1 MNEQL
6 TTKATNQMFYE
17 KITSDDS
24 ALVKDA
30 QQAVNDF
37 TRVKMREDGFWRKI
51 LPPVP
56 IANDELDRQVDTEKN
71 VKVIDKE
78 PDSPAAIS
86 IPYATLPMNRYIQGP
101 RYRVMFDRIVTPNFT
116 TDVGRLRTWDM
127 DIRQVLSDN
136 AIKDMLA
143 EEDGKAIRA
152 ITTLLGSA
160 NAVVPETS
168 TIQWRTVLGGI
179 TRESL
184 NDALKVLP
192 QTPSH
197 LECATALINNVTV
210 KDLQKWGRTEVGG
223 DLSEEIVRNG
233 FAERVMFGVRFIIT
247 IKRNLVADNTM
258 YMFAEPKFLGK
269 FFILE
274 DTTMHIEK
282 KAYLLN
288 FFAYEEIGSAIGNVA
303 AVGRADFS
311 GTITDATDLGDVWR
325 Y

>member
-1 MNEQL
+1 MSEYS
-6 TTKATNQMFYE
+6 TKAVNQAFFE
-17 KITSDDS
+17 KITSEDVG
-24 ALVKDA
+24 LQKDA

-71 VKVIDKE
+71 VKVVDKE

-101 RYRVMFDRIVTPNFT
+101 RYRVMFDRIATANFT

-143 EEDGKAIRA
+143 EEDGKAIA
-152 ITTLLGSA
+152 AVTAGLVGA
-160 NAVVPETS
+160 NTIVPETGI
-168 TIQWRTVLGGI
+168 TQWRTIDGGI
-179 TRESL
+179 TRETI
-184 NDALKVLP
+184 NDALKILP

-197 LECATALINNVTV
+197 LEVATGLINSVFV
-210 KDLQKWGRTEVGG
+210 KDLQKWGRDEVGG
-223 DLSEEIVRNG
+223 DLSEEIARNG

-247 IKRNLVADNTM
+247 IKRDLVGDATM

-303 AVGRADFS
+303 AMARADFT
-311 GTITDATDLGDVWR
+311 GDIQDLDVWR

>member
-1 MNEQL
+1 MSEL
-6 TTKATNQMFYE
+6 TTKAVNQMFYD
-17 KITSDDS
+17 KITSDDVS
-24 ALVKDA
+24 LQKDA

-56 IANDELDRQVDTEKN
+56 ISNDELDRQVDTEKN
-71 VKVIDKE
+71 VKIIDKE
-78 PDSPAAIS
+78 ADSPAALS
-86 IPYATLPMNRYIQGP
+86 IPYATLPSNRYIQGP

-152 ITTLLGSA
+152 VVSGLVAA
-160 NAVVPETS
+160 NAVVPETGVS
-168 TIQWRTVLGGI
+168 QWRTFTGGI
-179 TRESL
+179 TRETV
-184 NDALKVLP
+184 NDALKILP

-197 LECATALINNVTV
+197 LECATALINNVFV

-223 DLSEEIVRNG
+223 DLSEEVVRNG

-247 IKRNLVADNTM
+247 IKRQLVGDGTM

-282 KAYLLN
+282 KAYMLN

-303 AVGRADFS
+303 AIGRADFS
-311 GTITDATDLGDVWR
+311 GSISDNEIWR

>member
-1 MNEQL
+1 
-6 TTKATNQMFYE
+6 
-17 KITSDDS
+17 
-24 ALVKDA
+24 
-30 QQAVNDF
+30 
-37 TRVKMREDGFWRKI
+37 MREDGFWRKI

-56 IANDELDRQVDTEKN
+56 ISNDELDRQVDTEKN
-71 VKVIDKE
+71 VKIIDKE

-143 EEDGKAIRA
+143 EEDGKAIA
-152 ITTLLGSA
+152 AATAAVVGA
-160 NAVVPETS
+160 NTVVPETGVS
-168 TIQWRTVLGGI
+168 QWRTIDGGI
-179 TRESL
+179 TRETI
-184 NDALKVLP
+184 NDALKILP

-197 LECATALINNVTV
+197 LEVSTGLINNVFV
-210 KDLQKWGRTEVGG
+210 KDLQKWGRDEVGG

-247 IKRNLVADNTM
+247 IKRDLVGDATM
-258 YMFAEPKFLGK
+258 WMFAEPKFLGK
-269 FFILE
+269 FFVLE

-303 AVGRADFS
+303 AIARADFTGS
-311 GTITDATDLGDVWR
+311 VQDLDVWR

>member
-1 MNEQL
+1 MMKDAYS
-6 TTKATNQMFYE
+6 TKAVNMAFYD
-17 KITSDDS
+17 KITSDDNG
-24 ALVKDA
+24 LVKDA

-37 TRVKMREDGFWRKI
+37 TRTKMREDGFWRKI

-56 IANDELDRQVDTEKN
+56 ITNDELDRQVDTEKN
-71 VKVIDKE
+71 VKVVDKE

-101 RYRVMFDRIVTPNFT
+101 RYRVMFDRIVTANFT

-136 AIKDMLA
+136 SIKDMLA
-143 EEDGKAIRA
+143 EEDGKAVRA
-152 ITTLLGSA
+152 LTALLLGA
-160 NAVVPETS
+160 NQVIPETGVA
-168 TIQWRTVLGGI
+168 QWRTIDGGI
-179 TRESL
+179 TRETV
-184 NDALKVLP
+184 NDALKIMP
-192 QTPSH
+192 QTTSH
-197 LECATALINNVTV
+197 LEPSTALVNSVFV
-210 KDLQKWGRTEVGG
+210 KDLQKWGRDEVGG

-247 IKRNLVADNTM
+247 IKRDLVGDATM

-282 KAYLLN
+282 KAYMLN
-288 FFAYEEIGSAIGNVA
+288 FFAYEEIGSAIGNIA
-303 AVGRADFS
+303 AVARADFS
-311 GTITDATDLGDVWR
+311 GSVQDLDIWR

>member
-1 MNEQL
+1 MSEL
-6 TTKATNQMFYE
+6 TPKAVNQMFYE

-24 ALVKDA
+24 ALQKDA

-56 IANDELDRQVDTEKN
+56 ISNDELDRQVDTEKN
-71 VKVIDKE
+71 VKIIDKE

-101 RYRVMFDRIVTPNFT
+101 RYRVMFDRIATPNFT

-152 ITTLLGSA
+152 VNTLLVGA
-160 NAVVPETS
+160 NEVVPETGVS
-168 TIQWRTVLGGI
+168 QWRTIAGGVTRI
-179 TRESL
+179 TM

-192 QTPSH
+192 QTPGH
-197 LECATALINNVTV
+197 LECATVLINNVTI
-210 KDLQKWGRTEVGG
+210 KEIQKWGRTEVGG

-233 FAERVMFGVRFIIT
+233 FAERVMFGVRYIIT
-247 IKRNLVADNTM
+247 IKRNLVPDNTI

-303 AVGRADFS
+303 ACGRVDF
-311 GTITDATDLGDVWR
+311 TGDYSDNEVWR

>member
-1 MNEQL
+1 MSEL
-6 TTKATNQMFYE
+6 TTKAVNQMFYD
-17 KITSDDS
+17 KITSDDAS
-24 ALVKDA
+24 LQKDA

-56 IANDELDRQVDTEKN
+56 ISNDELDRQVDTEKN
-71 VKVIDKE
+71 VKIIDKE
-78 PDSPAAIS
+78 PDSPAALS
-86 IPYATLPMNRYIQGP
+86 IPYATLPSNRYIQGP

-152 ITTLLGSA
+152 VVSGLVAA
-160 NAVVPETS
+160 NAVVPETGVS
-168 TIQWRTVLGGI
+168 QWRTFTGGI
-179 TRESL
+179 TRETV
-184 NDALKVLP
+184 NDALKILP

-197 LECATALINNVTV
+197 LECATALVNNVFV

-223 DLSEEIVRNG
+223 DLSEEVVRNG

-247 IKRNLVADNTM
+247 IKRNLVGDGTM

-288 FFAYEEIGSAIGNVA
+288 FFAYEEIGSAIGNIA
-303 AVGRADFS
+303 AIGRADFS
-311 GTITDATDLGDVWR
+311 GSISDNEIWR